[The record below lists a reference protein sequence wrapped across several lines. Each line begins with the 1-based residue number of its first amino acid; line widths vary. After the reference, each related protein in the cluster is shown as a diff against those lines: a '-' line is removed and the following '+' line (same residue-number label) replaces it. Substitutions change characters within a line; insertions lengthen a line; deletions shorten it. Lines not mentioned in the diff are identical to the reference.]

1 MPTSHPRINV
11 ALEEPLYRSV
21 SQLAKK
27 DGVSLSLKVRDL
39 IREAM
44 ELQEDAYWEKIAEGR
59 IRTFSPRKALTHGEV
74 WKKLR

>member
-11 ALEEPLYRSV
+11 VLEKPLYSSV
-21 SQLAKK
+21 SRIAKR

-44 ELQEDAYWEKIAEGR
+44 ELQEDTYWEQVAESR
-59 IRTFSPRKALTHGEV
+59 SRTFNPRRALGHAAV
-74 WKKLR
+74 WKKPR